1 MVTLGLKEKLR
12 RKQEQK
18 ADNDRRAEKDFNRT
32 LKEASEALNTHDGD
46 DSSEVKTEKKKR
58 TTDRE
63 LATLFPPNQTF
74 QLSDENL
81 QQMIPGADR
90 VISVQPESV
99 PPLCR
104 AWVLLSCPKHPNHCK
119 HRHYFCSLEEKRVMV
134 EWRQTKDTKAEMAVL
149 KCIAAREVLL
159 EQIRQEATRSSK
171 QYFNDSEHAGVQ
183 EQHVRL
189 LLTLLDRLRLVT
201 VQTCEAISS
210 WRIAAE
216 HQAKLREGEFNLFSI
231 YFCAKIINKTIP
243 PHPIP
248 SHHQTPKL
256 EENKSG
262 LFQLL

>member
-1 MVTLGLKEKLR
+1 
-12 RKQEQK
+12 
-18 ADNDRRAEKDFNRT
+18 
-32 LKEASEALNTHDGD
+32 
-46 DSSEVKTEKKKR
+46 
-58 TTDRE
+58 
-63 LATLFPPNQTF
+63 
-74 QLSDENL
+74 
-81 QQMIPGADR
+81 
-90 VISVQPESV
+90 
-99 PPLCR
+99 
-104 AWVLLSCPKHPNHCK
+104 
-119 HRHYFCSLEEKRVMV
+119 MV